1 MTKIINKDA
10 KLSAGEKVDE
20 KLKEL
25 TKELSEWRMN
35 NLNSKDPY
43 PMFQVDMAW
52 IGTKFAEVHVLI
64 DLMDESIKNLTKA
77 MSNMV
82 RGKK

>member
-1 MTKIINKDA
+1 
-10 KLSAGEKVDE
+10 
-20 KLKEL
+20 
-25 TKELSEWRMN
+25 MN

-43 PMFQVDMAW
+43 PMAQVDMAW
-52 IGTKFAEVHVLI
+52 IGTKFAEVHVLL

-82 RGKK
+82 RGKNEPSIKKILYTRTKRRSC